1 MPSIFSSLIDR
12 PPKLRSRSKWAS
24 TMNGLRSPGGVGST
38 VIKGLSSGLEL
49 AHRHTV
55 LVLTLLFSLC
65 VLIIYLHVAQL
76 KVYMVRAMSLQGV
89 EWYARTLEEIRQWYT
104 TEVVQRLHDQG
115 IVASADYRANRGEIP
130 LPMTLSVALGDKLT
144 AGRPGE
150 VIRLISPYPFPGR
163 GNHGGLSD
171 EFQRDAWEA
180 LTQSSETVYY
190 RFEQEKGREVLRY
203 AKADRMGAECVE
215 CHNALPKSPK
225 RDWQVGQVGGFL
237 EVVYPV
243 DTIQEMTAS
252 GLLGAYG
259 SMGMLV
265 VLWVGGFGLMILKLR
280 RVAGDFETQV
290 QLRTSELQE
299 ANRHLELEVA
309 ERQQAEDL
317 LRQARDTLEK
327 RVQERTGKLAGAN
340 AELIREVS
348 ERKRAEEDIRKLNSQ
363 LVQQT
368 AQLTASNKE
377 LEAFSYSVSH
387 DLRAPL
393 RGIDGFSQAVLE
405 DYGDKLDE
413 AGKSYLHRVRTASQR
428 MSQLI
433 DAMLNLARLTRAEI
447 RSQTLDMSGM
457 VKGILDDFQKLE
469 PDRHVECVVA
479 KNLFATA
486 DPQLI
491 RAVMEN
497 LLGNA
502 WKFTRQGENAR
513 IEFGYEPYKG
523 QPAYFV
529 KDNGAGFDMTYAHKL
544 FGAFQRLHAYTE
556 YPGVGVGLATVHRI
570 IQRHGGQIW
579 ADGAVGE
586 GAVFHFTL

>member
-1 MPSIFSSLIDR
+1 MPSLFSNLLDR
-12 PPKLRSRSKWAS
+12 PPQLKNRSKWAS
-24 TMNGLRSPGGVGST
+24 LLNRVTSSTGIGGTLV
-38 VIKGLSSGLEL
+38 KRLSAGMEL
-49 AHRHTV
+49 VHQHTV
-55 LVLTLLFSLC
+55 LVLTVLFGMCL
-65 VLIIYLHVAQL
+65 LIIYVHVTQL
-76 KVYMVRAMSLQGV
+76 KTQMVTSMSLQGAGI
-89 EWYARTLEEIRQWYT
+89 YTRALEEIRKWYT
-104 TEVVQRLHDQG
+104 TEVVQRLHGQG
-115 IVASADYRANRGEIP
+115 IKATADYQGHDREIP
-130 LPMTLSVALGDKLT
+130 LPATLSFALGEKLVD
-144 AGRPGE
+144 GRPGE
-150 VIRLISPYPFPGR
+150 KIRLISPYPFPGR
-163 GNHGGLSD
+163 RQQGGLTKG
-171 EFQRDAWEA
+171 FQQDAWKV
-180 LTQSSETVYY
+180 LQQSSEEAYF
-190 RFEQEKGREVLRY
+190 RFEQDDGVKVLRY
-203 AKADRMGAECVE
+203 ATPDRMSKECVE
-215 CHNALPKSPK
+215 CHNALPDSPK
-225 RDWQVGQVGGFL
+225 RDWQVGQVGGML

-243 DTIQEMTAS
+243 DNIQNMATV
-252 GLLGAYG
+252 GLSGAYG

-265 VLWVGGFGLMILKLR
+265 VLWLGGFGLVILKLR
-280 RVAGDFETQV
+280 RVAGDLEEDV
-290 QLRTSELQE
+290 RCRTSDLQN
-299 ANRHLELEVA
+299 ANQQLELEIS

-317 LRQARDTLEK
+317 LRQARDNLEK
-327 RVQERTGKLAGAN
+327 RVQERTSKLAAAN

-348 ERKRAEEDIRKLNSQ
+348 ERKRAEEDIRKLNTQ

-368 AQLTASNKE
+368 AQLSASNKE

-405 DYGDKLDE
+405 DYADKLDE
-413 AGKSYLHRVRTASQR
+413 SGKSFLHRVRAASQR

-457 VKGILDDFQKLE
+457 VGAILEDFHKIE
-469 PDRHVECVVA
+469 PDRQVEIVVA

-491 RAVMEN
+491 RAVLEN

-502 WKFTRQGENAR
+502 WKFTRQREDAR

-529 KDNGAGFDMTYAHKL
+529 RDNGAGFDMTYAHKL

-556 YPGVGVGLATVHRI
+556 FPGVGVGLATVHRI

-586 GAVFHFTL
+586 GATFHFTL

>member
-1 MPSIFSSLIDR
+1 
-12 PPKLRSRSKWAS
+12 
-24 TMNGLRSPGGVGST
+24 
-38 VIKGLSSGLEL
+38 
-49 AHRHTV
+49 
-55 LVLTLLFSLC
+55 
-65 VLIIYLHVAQL
+65 
-76 KVYMVRAMSLQGV
+76 
-89 EWYARTLEEIRQWYT
+89 
-104 TEVVQRLHDQG
+104 
-115 IVASADYRANRGEIP
+115 
-130 LPMTLSVALGDKLT
+130 
-144 AGRPGE
+144 
-150 VIRLISPYPFPGR
+150 
-163 GNHGGLSD
+163 
-171 EFQRDAWEA
+171 
-180 LTQSSETVYY
+180 
-190 RFEQEKGREVLRY
+190 
-203 AKADRMGAECVE
+203 
-215 CHNALPKSPK
+215 
-225 RDWQVGQVGGFL
+225 
-237 EVVYPV
+237 
-243 DTIQEMTAS
+243 
-252 GLLGAYG
+252 
-259 SMGMLV
+259 
-265 VLWVGGFGLMILKLR
+265 MILKLR

-469 PDRHVECVVA
+469 PDRPVDCVVA

-502 WKFTRQGENAR
+502 WKFTRQRDNAR